1 MQVWLVG
8 LLALLGVAHGLV
20 SSRVR
25 GVRSII
31 AAGGLVVENASPFT
45 LSMSKKD
52 VNDEDGNKTPLYTLI
67 AVVSGLVISNIL
79 NIPYE
84 TAADVQSKSIKQ
96 EVVIKGRVMKVIDG
110 DTVRIR
116 HLPTFYSSP
125 SFKGNIKDHTIV
137 IRATAVDTPEKGQKY
152 GIVAKDYVAS
162 RLMNKDV
169 KVKIYGKDQY
179 NRILGRISY
188 DNGKD
193 LSTDLVKEGL
203 GAVYRQGGAIYRPEN
218 LEYWNKL
225 EQTAKDKRK
234 GMWKDGEKNT
244 MLPSEYKKLNSDVK
258 LSKRDR
264 EYSNSKRNKFS
275 RTGTKADS
283 YLNPQK

>member
-1 MQVWLVG
+1 M
-8 LLALLGVAHGLV
+8 
-20 SSRVR
+20 RNN
-25 GVRSII
+25 
-31 AAGGLVVENASPFT
+31 GGS
-45 LSMSKKD
+45 
-52 VNDEDGNKTPLYTLI
+52 DEDGSRTPLYTLI
-67 AVVSGLVISNIL
+67 AIFSGFVISNIL

-84 TAADVQSKSIKQ
+84 TATDIQTKYIKQ
-96 EVVIKGRVMKVIDG
+96 EPVIKGRVMKVIDG
-110 DTVRIR
+110 DTIRIR

-125 SFKGNIKDHTIV
+125 SFKGNIKDHTII

-152 GIVAKDYVAS
+152 SNIAKDYVSS
-162 RLMNKDV
+162 RIMSKDV

-203 GAVYRQGGAIYRPEN
+203 AAVYRQGGAIYLPEN

-225 EQTAKDKRK
+225 EQTAKDTRK
-234 GMWKDGEKNT
+234 GMWKDGEKNI
-244 MLPSEYKKLNSDVK
+244 MLPSEYKKLNSESK
-258 LSKRDR
+258 YSSKRDR
-264 EYSNSKRNKFS
+264 EYNNSKRNKFS